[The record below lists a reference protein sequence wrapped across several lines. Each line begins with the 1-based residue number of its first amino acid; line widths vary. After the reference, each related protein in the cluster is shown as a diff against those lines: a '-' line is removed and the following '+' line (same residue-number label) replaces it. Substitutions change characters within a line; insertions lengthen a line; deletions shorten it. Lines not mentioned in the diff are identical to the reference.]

1 MIKKKT
7 KNPFPKLLI
16 LLALSLA
23 FSFILLPDPVHAQ
36 SNVEY
41 RLETGIPGSS
51 EFERGEDVTF
61 SGDTLGKYIRA
72 IYNYSLGIV
81 GILAAVVLMIGG
93 VIWLTAGGNVN
104 RVETAKQW
112 IGGALIGLVLMLTSY
127 MLLYQINPELVAFPE
142 LEIDQVDLG
151 EISLDSDFG
160 CCQFDDTAEFRSRE
174 ICESDEYAGG
184 PGTFYGPDYEPVGDT
199 CVNIPTGCCL
209 YDLTLGTYDSCE
221 NTNRLECDLKPDL
234 SNTNQFNED
243 ESCVEDNIVGWTCN

>member
-112 IGGALIGLVLMLTSY
+112 IGGALTGLVLMLTSY

-142 LEIDQVDLG
+142 LGIDEVDLAGMPQFGG
-151 EISLDSDFG
+151 EPECTWILG
-160 CCQFDDTAEFRSRE
+160 LNCQFYDTDYVEASSHR
-174 ICESDEYAGG
+174 CG
-184 PGTFYGPDYEPVGDT
+184 PKENENFET
-199 CVNIPTGCCL
+199 CCCL
-209 YDLTLGTYDSCE
+209 ADVTGEGGEETENGCLPDQTVCYETTHWEGPYCE
-221 NTNRLECDLKPDL
+221 EECCSDDFHQVSGVVHRCGEEP
-234 SNTNQFNED
+234 
-243 ESCVEDNIVGWTCN
+243 